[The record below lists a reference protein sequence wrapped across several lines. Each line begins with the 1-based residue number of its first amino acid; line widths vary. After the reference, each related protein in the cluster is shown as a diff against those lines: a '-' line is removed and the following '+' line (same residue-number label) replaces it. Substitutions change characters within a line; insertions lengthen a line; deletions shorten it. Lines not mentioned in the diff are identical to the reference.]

1 MELKAIFTTLLIL
14 IITTAFTENRSHPI
28 SALGYDNLNVEN
40 DFNPEEW
47 KFTSQR
53 DEIAPVHSRNNKETF
68 RKKPVLTLAGG
79 GKGYANGCWYTVKN
93 VISEDFYRFKVFYK
107 ADQVE
112 EPWRSVFASIV
123 WMDEND
129 RQIGMTEY
137 PQTLDQKTKEGWS
150 IIEQVYQIPE
160 KASKARLELGY
171 RWDADGTVH
180 YGDFSF
186 SEINK
191 PMPRNVKLATV
202 LHRPQNSKSTQDNL
216 NQFIGL
222 VEEAGK
228 QDADIICLPEAMTLV
243 GTKHNYLSAAEP
255 IPGPSTR
262 FLGDAAKKHN
272 MYIVAGILEKENDVV
287 YNTAVLINRQGELA
301 GKYRKVSL
309 PREEIDGG
317 ITPGEEI
324 PVFNTD
330 FGRIGIMICWDV
342 QFPEVAR
349 TLALKGAEVILV
361 PIWGG
366 NLTLTKARAIENQVY
381 LVTSTYDMVSAV
393 FDMRGEII
401 DEATKITPL
410 VVSEVD
416 LDEQV
421 LWKWIGDMKNRIPRE
436 LPPRNSTIW
445 QD

>member
-1 MELKAIFTTLLIL
+1 MEIKAIFST
-14 IITTAFTENRSHPI
+14 IIIFTALTVFSVNNTCPGTSPFSGNLSVRSEP
-28 SALGYDNLNVEN
+28 D
-40 DFNPEEW
+40 PEEW

-53 DEIAPVHSRNNKETF
+53 NEIAPVHSKSNQGIF
-68 RKKPVLTLAGG
+68 RGTTTLTLAGD
-79 GKGYANGCWYTVKN
+79 GKEHANGCWYTVKD
-93 VISEDFYRFKVFYK
+93 VQPGQFYRFKVYFQAEK
-107 ADQVE
+107 VE
-112 EPWRSVFASIV
+112 QPWRSVFASII
-123 WMDEND
+123 WMDENEKKV
-129 RQIGMTEY
+129 GMTEF
-137 PQTLDQKTKEGWS
+137 PQTLNKTTPEGWNT
-150 IIEQVYQIPE
+150 IEQVYQIPE
-160 KASKARLELGY
+160 KATKARMELGY

-180 YGDFSF
+180 FGDFSF

-191 PMPRNVKLATV
+191 PSPRNVKLATV
-202 LHRPQNSKSTQDNL
+202 FHRPQNSKSIQDNL
-216 NQFIGL
+216 NQFAGL

-228 QDADIICLPEAMTLV
+228 QDADIICLPEAITLV
-243 GTKHNYLSAAEP
+243 GTKHNYISAAEP
-255 IPGPSTR
+255 IPGPTTR

-272 MYIVAGILEKENDVV
+272 MYIVAGILEMENDVV
-287 YNTAVLINRQGELA
+287 YNTAVLINRQGKLA

-324 PVFNTD
+324 PVFDTD

-393 FDMRGEII
+393 FDMKGEII
-401 DEATKITPL
+401 DEADKTNSL

-416 LDEQV
+416 LDERV

-436 LPPRNSTIW
+436 IPTKNSTTW
-445 QD
+445 